1 MNVSV
6 IDLFWLILKFL
17 AALGLIA
24 LLFGALYVL
33 YLILLIALGS
43 FRRFLKGTASN
54 QAIVGWVLILVA
66 TALLVIGVAGNFG
79 FLKQ

>member
-1 MNVSV
+1 MNLDI

-17 AALGLIA
+17 AALGLVALLCIA
-24 LLFGALYVL
+24 LYIL
-33 YLILLIALGS
+33 YLILAIALGS
-43 FRRFLKGTASN
+43 FRRFLKGKASN

-66 TALLVIGVAGNFG
+66 AALLIIGFAGKFG